1 MSIQTIERTTL
12 TNLIWDEDYARKVIP
27 FIKPEYY
34 ADRNERVIFEE
45 ITKFTE
51 KYNAIPTQEALTIE
65 LDNRKDV
72 NDDEYKKI
80 VDIISSLEKTDVDT
94 QWLLDTTEKFCKDK
108 AIYNA
113 VLELSLI
120 HI

>member
-34 ADRNERVIFEE
+34 ADKNERVIFEE

-51 KYNAIPTQEALTIE
+51 KYNAIPTQEASLSNSTIE
-65 LDNRKDV
+65 RMSMMMSTKRLWTLLVHSIKQMLTPNGYSTPQK
-72 NDDEYKKI
+72 
-80 VDIISSLEKTDVDT
+80 SSVRIKQSTMR
-94 QWLLDTTEKFCKDK
+94 WLKE
-108 AIYNA
+108 
-113 VLELSLI
+113 
-120 HI
+120 

>member
-72 NDDEYKKI
+72 NDEEYKKI
-80 VDIISSLEKTDVDT
+80 VDIIVHWKRQMLTRNGYSTPPKSSVKIKQYTMRYLKE
-94 QWLLDTTEKFCKDK
+94 
-108 AIYNA
+108 
-113 VLELSLI
+113 
-120 HI
+120 

>member
-51 KYNAIPTQEALTIE
+51 K
-65 LDNRKDV
+65 
-72 NDDEYKKI
+72 
-80 VDIISSLEKTDVDT
+80 
-94 QWLLDTTEKFCKDK
+94 
-108 AIYNA
+108 
-113 VLELSLI
+113 
-120 HI
+120 

>member
-34 ADRNERVIFEE
+34 SDRGERVIFEE

-65 LDNRKDV
+65 IDSRK
-72 NDDEYKKI
+72 
-80 VDIISSLEKTDVDT
+80 VDIFATVDFDSKSF
-94 QWLLDTTEKFCKDK
+94 LCRNRIVLFSELRNLFKDYTFTS
-108 AIYNA
+108 I
-113 VLELSLI
+113 
-120 HI
+120 